1 MNAPVPRE
9 AAPAPYRWAMLAAL
23 WFGYLGFGVVNGSM
37 APLVAPIGEALELS
51 HSAMGAVM
59 GAWALVYIG
68 AAVPSGT
75 VLDRFGTRAGFAAG
89 VFLVALSGFT
99 RAIAVDF
106 TSLFLAVAIFG
117 VGGPLMSVGAPKM
130 IAQWFG
136 PKERG
141 TAVGLYMTGPFMGTA
156 LAYSSANSVFMPLFE
171 QSWRLT
177 IAMFAA
183 LTLIA
188 GIVWLV
194 VAREPAQSAVEPGA
208 GKSVGSFRASIDLM
222 RVSVVRTVLYIA
234 LAAFMFNHAL
244 NAWLPEILRWRG
256 MDPVLAGYWASV
268 PTLVGIVSSLT
279 IPRFATADRRVA
291 ILASLY
297 SVLIAATLLLAF
309 TDGLGIQIGLVLLGI
324 ARIMGPIALLVLM
337 DAPGVAARNMGAATG
352 LYFMVGEIGGV
363 LGPIVVGVIADVSGG
378 FTSALLALTALTLY
392 LVCMT
397 FVLRRVLARS

>member
-1 MNAPVPRE
+1 
-9 AAPAPYRWAMLAAL
+9 MLAAL

-37 APLVAPIGEALELS
+37 APLIAPIGDSLGLS
-51 HSAMGAVM
+51 HSAMGVVM

-75 VLDRFGTRAGFAAG
+75 VLDKFGTRAGFAAG
-89 VFLVALSGFT
+89 VFLVALSGLA
-99 RAIAVDF
+99 RAVAVDF
-106 TSLFLAVAIFG
+106 ITLFLAVAIFG

-156 LAYSSANSVFMPLFE
+156 FAYSSANSVFMPLFDN
-171 QSWRLT
+171 SWRLT
-177 IAMFAA
+177 VGTFAV

-188 GIVWLV
+188 GFVWLA
-194 VAREPAQSAVEPGA
+194 VARDPAQAAHEGTGRKEAA
-208 GKSVGSFRASIDLM
+208 GFRATIDLM
-222 RVSVVRTVLYIA
+222 RVNLVRTVLYIA

-337 DAPGVAARNMGAATG
+337 EAPGVAARNMGTATG

-363 LGPIVVGVIADVSGG
+363 LGPIIVGVLADLSGG
-378 FTSALLALTALTLY
+378 FTSSLLALTALTVY
-392 LVCMT
+392 LLGMT
-397 FVLRRVLARS
+397 VVLKRVLERNRR